1 MRLLIVK
8 KVSQAKAE
16 TAQSEA
22 EMLKAKSILYE
33 NARDVNTSFNITEDE
48 QALLFQAGEKVVDNE
63 MRKIKDAIENNQT
76 SN

>member
-1 MRLLIVK
+1 MK

-48 QALLFQAGEKVVDNE
+48 QALLFQAGKKVVDNE